1 MSASDLAAR
10 PTATLAPTVARLAA
24 LGIAFLVC
32 IALVPVEIDQA
43 FGLPAH
49 PLLLHV
55 PVIFDPLLALA
66 SIFFALRAG
75 PRRRYG
81 LLWAAFAVVALAA
94 TVLTAGAG
102 EAFMDNRPQVS
113 AVLRDHKEAAE
124 TLRLL
129 MFGLTAAI
137 LVLVALDWSALR
149 RRVPAA
155 ATTALAALV
164 AVLALGAGF
173 FTVRAGH
180 LGAKAA
186 WGHEEGPSQG
196 GFQRPPGEP

>member
-1 MSASDLAAR
+1 MTASDVAAR
-10 PTATLAPTVARLAA
+10 PSAALTPTAARLAG
-24 LGIAFLVC
+24 LGVAFLAC
-32 IALVPVEIDQA
+32 FALAPLEIDRI

-49 PLLLHV
+49 PLFLHV
-55 PVIFDPLLALA
+55 PVVFDPILAVV
-66 SIFFALRAG
+66 SIYFALRAG
-75 PRRRYG
+75 PRRRHG
-81 LLWAAFAVVALAA
+81 LPWAAFAVVALAS

-102 EAFMDNRPQVS
+102 EAFMDGRPHIS
-113 AVLRDHKEAAE
+113 DVLRDHKEAAE

-129 MFGLTAAI
+129 MFGLTASI

-155 ATTALAALV
+155 ATASL
-164 AVLALGAGF
+164 AVLVVVLSLGAGF

-186 WGHEEGPSQG
+186 WGHEEGPPEG
-196 GFQRPPGEP
+196 GR